1 MKKIWTRR
9 ILCAAL
15 LLGMLGTVALAAG
28 AQGTQ
33 SNPLVT
39 LSYINEQVIPD
50 LLKQVEA
57 KIAKHEKEAVPGQE
71 AAFRTVEVKAGKS
84 VELSA
89 GAQVVLRS
97 GKATSKDLLTDLT
110 DATGLTGTGEL
121 VENHLYLATAD
132 GQKITAGEKVT
143 LMILGGYTAQ

>member
-15 LLGMLGTVALAAG
+15 LLGMLGTVALADG

-33 SNPLVT
+33 SNPMVT
-39 LSYINEQVIPD
+39 QSYINEQVIPD

-71 AAFRTVEVKAGKS
+71 AAFRKVEVKAGKS

-110 DATGLTGTGEL
+110 DAIGLTGTGEL

>member
-1 MKKIWTRR
+1 M
-9 ILCAAL
+9 
-15 LLGMLGTVALAAG
+15 
-28 AQGTQ
+28 
-33 SNPLVT
+33 
-39 LSYINEQVIPD
+39 
-50 LLKQVEA
+50 
-57 KIAKHEKEAVPGQE
+57 
-71 AAFRTVEVKAGKS
+71 KAGKS

>member
-71 AAFRTVEVKAGKS
+71 AAFGRW
-84 VELSA
+84 
-89 GAQVVLRS
+89 R
-97 GKATSKDLLTDLT
+97 
-110 DATGLTGTGEL
+110 
-121 VENHLYLATAD
+121 
-132 GQKITAGEKVT
+132 
-143 LMILGGYTAQ
+143 

>member
-1 MKKIWTRR
+1 
-9 ILCAAL
+9 
-15 LLGMLGTVALAAG
+15 MLFR
-28 AQGTQ
+28 
-33 SNPLVT
+33 S
-39 LSYINEQVIPD
+39 
-50 LLKQVEA
+50 QVEA

>member
-71 AAFRTVEVKAGKS
+71 AAFRKVEVKAGKS

-110 DATGLTGTGEL
+110 DAIGLTGTGEL